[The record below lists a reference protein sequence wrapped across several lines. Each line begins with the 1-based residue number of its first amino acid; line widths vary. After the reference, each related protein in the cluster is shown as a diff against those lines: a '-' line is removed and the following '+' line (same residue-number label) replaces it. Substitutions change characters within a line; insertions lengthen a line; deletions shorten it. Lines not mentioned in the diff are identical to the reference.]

1 MSVGSRIRDIRK
13 QRGLTLEEVA
23 IRIGGDQGALSKVE
37 RDKQGYT
44 DALLDKLAEA
54 FGVRKADFFLEDS
67 NVEELATPERL
78 RRVPIVGY
86 GYNGPFSET
95 TDAYPVGE
103 GSEVILTDIDVGP
116 NAFGLRIKGDSN
128 FPEFK
133 EGDKVIIDPAVK
145 PMPGDMVFAKNGHEE
160 GTFKKYRPRGTDEQG
175 NDVFELVPINDD
187 YPTLHSLRDGP
198 FHIVGTMV
206 EHRRFRRR

>member
-37 RDKQGYT
+37 RGKQGYT
-44 DALLDKLAEA
+44 DALLDKLAMA
-54 FGVRKADFFLEDS
+54 LGCRKADFFLEDS
-67 NVEELATPERL
+67 NVEEYIPAQLN
-78 RRVPIVGY
+78 RVPIVGY
-86 GYNGPFSET
+86 GHNGPFAET
-95 TDAYPVGE
+95 TDAYPLGS
-103 GSEVILTDIDVGP
+103 GSETILTDVDVGP
-116 NAFGLRIKGDSN
+116 DAFGLLIKGDSN
-128 FPEFK
+128 HPDFK

-160 GTFKKYRPRGTDEQG
+160 GTFKKYRPRGTDESG
-175 NDVFELVPINDD
+175 NDVFELVPLNDD

-198 FHIVGTMV
+198 FRIVGTMV
-206 EHRRFRRR
+206 EHRKYRRR